1 MQVHLIILLIVLLV
15 TRSMIVL
22 LLVCHPMIQQLRCK
36 FIRTCHLNLIV
47 HNPVNMIHHNVK
59 L

>member
-1 MQVHLIILLIVLLV
+1 MQVHLTILLIVLLV

-22 LLVCHPMIQQLRCK
+22 LLVWHLMIQQLLYK
-36 FIRTCHLNLIV
+36 YIRTCHLNLIV
-47 HNPVNMIHHNVK
+47 HNPVNSIHHNVK